1 MNYSSKHI
9 GTGILAGL
17 AAALLAS
24 GVLVQSGFAML
35 LYVLTPL
42 PIFIAALGWGTAAG
56 LIAAATA
63 SVAVAIVAAPM
74 VAVLIALTSFI
85 PAATG
90 AYLAGLA
97 RPAQELGGPKDALVW
112 YPLPDILFR
121 LSLLISVSFVIVGAI
136 VGYGPDMVREISGAV
151 IASLQASDPEFSAS
165 DDFREMLQQFL
176 LLGLPAIQAATSLL
190 FLTANFYLA
199 LRITERSGVLRR
211 PRDNWPATLRMPR
224 PALPV
229 FALVFA
235 GSMFLSGPAGMIATT
250 FTGALAAG
258 FIMAGLAIVHW
269 RTRAAPWRMFALW
282 LAYFLLIVFAFS
294 ALIFLVLGLLD
305 TSRGASLSK
314 APPANEPPQNQ

>member
-1 MNYSSKHI
+1 MNYNSKHI
-9 GTGILAGL
+9 GTGVLAGL

-24 GVLVQSGFAML
+24 GVLVQSGLTMVLF
-35 LYVLTPL
+35 VLTPF
-42 PIFIAALGWGTAAG
+42 PIFIAALSWGIASG

-63 SVAVAIVAAPM
+63 SIAVAVFAAPM

-112 YPLPDILFR
+112 YPLPDIMFR
-121 LSLLISVSFVIVGAI
+121 LALLIAVSFIIVGAI
-136 VGYGPDMVREISGAV
+136 IGYGEEMVRELTGAM

-165 DDFREMLQQFL
+165 DDFRAMLQQFL
-176 LLGLPAIQAATSLL
+176 LFGLPAIQAATSLM

-224 PALPV
+224 PALLI
-229 FALVFA
+229 FALTFA
-235 GSMFLSGPAGMIATT
+235 GSMFLSGPASMIATT
-250 FTGALAAG
+250 FAGALAAG
-258 FIMAGLAIVHW
+258 FIMAGLAIIHW
-269 RTRAAPWRMFALW
+269 RTRGATWRPFALW
-282 LAYFLLIVFAFS
+282 LAYFLLIIFAFS
-294 ALIFLVLGLLD
+294 ALVFLVFGLLD
-305 TSRGASLSK
+305 TSRGAPLSK
-314 APPANEPPQNQ
+314 DPSQNS

>member
-1 MNYSSKHI
+1 MNNSNKHI
-9 GTGILAGL
+9 GIGILAGF

-24 GVLVQSGFAML
+24 GVLVQSGLAIT

-63 SVAVAIVAAPM
+63 SIAVAVFAAPM

-97 RPAQELGGPKDALVW
+97 RPAQELGGPEDALAW
-112 YPLPDILFR
+112 YPLPDIMFR
-121 LSLLISVSFVIVGAI
+121 LALLIAVSFVIVGALI
-136 VGYGPDMVREISGAV
+136 GYGEDMIREITGAV
-151 IASLQASDPEFSAS
+151 IASLKATDPQFSA
-165 DDFREMLQQFL
+165 DENFRKVLQQFL
-176 LLGLPAIQAATSLL
+176 LYALPAIQAATSLML
-190 FLTANFYLA
+190 LTANFYLA

-229 FALVFA
+229 FAVVFA
-235 GSMFLSGPAGMIATT
+235 GSMFLSGTSAMIANA
-250 FTGALAAG
+250 FAGALAAG

-269 RTRAAPWRMFALW
+269 RTRSAVWRPFALW
-282 LAYFLLIVFAFS
+282 LAYFLFIIFAPV
-294 ALIFLVLGLLD
+294 AVVFLVLGLLD
-305 TSRGASLSK
+305 TSRGAPLSERPK
-314 APPANEPPQNQ
+314 QD

>member
-1 MNYSSKHI
+1 MNTSSKYI

-24 GVLVQSGFAML
+24 GVLVQSGLAMV

-56 LIAAATA
+56 LIAAFTA
-63 SVAVAIVAAPM
+63 SIAVAVFAAPM

-97 RPAQELGGPKDALVW
+97 RPAHELGGPKDALVW
-112 YPLPDILFR
+112 YPLPDIMFR
-121 LSLLISVSFVIVGAI
+121 LSLLIAVSFVIVGAI
-136 VGYGPDMVREISGAV
+136 IGYGPDMVRELANAV
-151 IASLQASDPEFSAS
+151 IASLQSSDPEFSPS
-165 DDFREMLQQFL
+165 DDFSEMLHKFL

-258 FIMAGLAIVHW
+258 FIMAGLGIIHW
-269 RTRAAPWRMFALW
+269 RTRGATWRPFVLW
-282 LAYFLLIVFAFS
+282 LAYFLLIIFAFS
-294 ALIFLVLGLLD
+294 ALAFLVLGLLD
-305 TSRGASLSK
+305 TSRSAPLSK
-314 APPANEPPQNQ
+314 EPPQNT

>member
-1 MNYSSKHI
+1 MNYNSKHI
-9 GTGILAGL
+9 GTGVLAGL

-24 GVLVQSGFAML
+24 GVLVQSGLAMV

-63 SVAVAIVAAPM
+63 SIAVAIFAAPM

-112 YPLPDILFR
+112 YPLPDIMFR
-121 LSLLISVSFVIVGAI
+121 LALLIAVSFIIVGAI
-136 VGYGPDMVREISGAV
+136 IGYGEEMVRELTGAM

-165 DDFREMLQQFL
+165 DDFRAMLQQFL
-176 LLGLPAIQAATSLL
+176 LFGLPAIQAATSLM

-224 PALPV
+224 PALLI
-229 FALVFA
+229 FALTFA
-235 GSMFLSGPAGMIATT
+235 GSMFLSGPASMIATT
-250 FTGALAAG
+250 FAGALAAG
-258 FIMAGLAIVHW
+258 FIMAGLAIIHW
-269 RTRAAPWRMFALW
+269 RTRGATWRPFALW
-282 LAYFLLIVFAFS
+282 LAYFLLIIFAFS
-294 ALIFLVLGLLD
+294 ALVFLVFGLLD
-305 TSRGASLSK
+305 TSRGAPLSK
-314 APPANEPPQNQ
+314 DPSQNS

>member
-1 MNYSSKHI
+1 MNYNSKHI
-9 GTGILAGL
+9 GTGVLAGL

-24 GVLVQSGFAML
+24 GVLVQSGLAMV

-63 SVAVAIVAAPM
+63 SIAVAIFAAPM

-112 YPLPDILFR
+112 YPLPDIMFR
-121 LSLLISVSFVIVGAI
+121 LALLISVSFVIVGFI
-136 VGYGPDMVREISGAV
+136 IGYGEEMVRELTGAM
-151 IASLQASDPEFSAS
+151 IASLQASDPQFNAS

-176 LLGLPAIQAATSLL
+176 LFGLPAIQAATSLM

-224 PALPV
+224 PALLV
-229 FALVFA
+229 FALTFA
-235 GSMFLSGPAGMIATT
+235 GSMFLSGPASMIATT
-250 FTGALAAG
+250 FAGALASG
-258 FIMAGLAIVHW
+258 FIMAGLAIIHW
-269 RTRAAPWRMFALW
+269 RTRGATWRPFALW
-282 LAYFLLIVFAFS
+282 LAYFLLIIFAFS
-294 ALIFLVLGLLD
+294 ALVFLVFGLLD
-305 TSRGASLSK
+305 TSRGAPLSK
-314 APPANEPPQNQ
+314 DPSQNS

>member
-1 MNYSSKHI
+1 MNYNSKHI

-24 GVLVQSGFAML
+24 GVLVQSGLAML

-56 LIAAATA
+56 LIAAVTA
-63 SVAVAIVAAPM
+63 SIAVAIFAAPM

-112 YPLPDILFR
+112 YPLPDIMFR
-121 LSLLISVSFVIVGAI
+121 LALLIAVSFIIVGAI
-136 VGYGPDMVREISGAV
+136 IGYGEDMIREITGAM

-165 DDFREMLQQFL
+165 DDFRAMLQQFL
-176 LLGLPAIQAATSLL
+176 LFGLPAIQAATSLM

-229 FALVFA
+229 FALAFA
-235 GSMFLSGPAGMIATT
+235 GSMFLSGPASMIATT
-250 FTGALAAG
+250 FAGAMAAG
-258 FIMAGLAIVHW
+258 FIMAGLAIIHW
-269 RTRAAPWRMFALW
+269 RTRGATWRPFALW
-282 LAYFLLIVFAFS
+282 LAYFLLIIFAFS
-294 ALIFLVLGLLD
+294 AVIFLVFGLLD
-305 TSRGASLSK
+305 TSRGAPLSK
-314 APPANEPPQNQ
+314 DPTQNS

>member
-1 MNYSSKHI
+1 MNYNSKHI
-9 GTGILAGL
+9 GTGVLAGL

-24 GVLVQSGFAML
+24 GVLVQSGLAMV

-63 SVAVAIVAAPM
+63 SIAVAIFAAPM

-112 YPLPDILFR
+112 YPLPDIMFR
-121 LSLLISVSFVIVGAI
+121 LALLIAVSFIIVGAI
-136 VGYGPDMVREISGAV
+136 IGYGEEMVRELTGAM

-165 DDFREMLQQFL
+165 DDFRAMLQQFL
-176 LLGLPAIQAATSLL
+176 LFGLPAIQAATSLM

-224 PALPV
+224 PALLI
-229 FALVFA
+229 FALTFA
-235 GSMFLSGPAGMIATT
+235 GSMFLSGPVSMIATT
-250 FTGALAAG
+250 FAGALAAG
-258 FIMAGLAIVHW
+258 FIMAGLAIIHW
-269 RTRAAPWRMFALW
+269 RTRGATWRPFALW
-282 LAYFLLIVFAFS
+282 LAYFLLIIFAFS
-294 ALIFLVLGLLD
+294 ALVFLVFGLLD
-305 TSRGASLSK
+305 TSRGAPLSK
-314 APPANEPPQNQ
+314 DPSQNS